1 MRSGRRQ
8 QILEV
13 LAHELE
19 TKPGARLTTA
29 GLAAAVGVSE
39 SALYRHFPSKAKMFD
54 ALIEFAEDA
63 VFGLINR
70 ILQDQTDPVQRC
82 EQIGSVV
89 LQFAEKNPGIA
100 RILIGDILLGENERL
115 RARVLQFFERLET
128 EVRQVLRMAT
138 MLTGPQP
145 DRGVILGA
153 ANLFCAVLIGRIGQF
168 VRSGF
173 RKPPTQYWPE
183 QWGML
188 TRALFVTYPLRGFE
202 ASTGD

>member
-13 LAHELE
+13 LARELE

-63 VFGLINR
+63 VFGLITR
-70 ILQDQTDPVQRC
+70 ILQEQIDPVQRC
-82 EQIGSVV
+82 AQIGSVV

-100 RILIGDILLGENERL
+100 RILMGDILLGENERL

-128 EVRQVLRMAT
+128 QVRQVLREAT
-138 MLTGPQP
+138 LTTGPQP
-145 DRGVILGA
+145 DRSVILGA
-153 ANLFCAVLIGRIGQF
+153 ANLLCAVLIGRIGQY

-173 RKPPTQYWPE
+173 RQLPTQYWPD

-188 TRALFVTYPLRGFE
+188 ARAVFV
-202 ASTGD
+202 A

>member
-13 LAHELE
+13 LARELE

-29 GLAAAVGVSE
+29 TLAAAVGVSE

-54 ALIEFAEDA
+54 ALIEFAENA
-63 VFGLINR
+63 VFGLIAR
-70 ILQDQTDPVQRC
+70 ILQEQPDPVQRC
-82 EQIGSVV
+82 AQIGSVV
-89 LQFAEKNPGIA
+89 LQFAETNPGIA

-115 RARVLQFFERLET
+115 RARVLQFFDRLET
-128 EVRQVLRMAT
+128 EVRQVLRLAT
-138 MLTGPQP
+138 ISAGPQP
-145 DRGVILGA
+145 DRSVVLGA

-173 RKPPTQYWPE
+173 RQLPTQYWPE
-183 QWGML
+183 QCGML
-188 TRALFVTYPLRGFE
+188 TRALFV
-202 ASTGD
+202 S

>member
-13 LAHELE
+13 LARELE

-63 VFGLINR
+63 VFGLITR
-70 ILQDQTDPVQRC
+70 ILQERIDPVQRC
-82 EQIGSVV
+82 AQIGSVV

-100 RILIGDILLGENERL
+100 RILMGDILLGENERL

-128 EVRQVLRMAT
+128 QVRQVLREAT
-138 MLTGPQP
+138 LTTGPQP
-145 DRGVILGA
+145 DRSVILGA
-153 ANLFCAVLIGRIGQF
+153 ANLLCAVLIGRIGQF

-173 RKPPTQYWPE
+173 RQLPTQYWSD

-188 TRALFVTYPLRGFE
+188 ARAVFV
-202 ASTGD
+202 A

>member
-1 MRSGRRQ
+1 MKNGRRQ

-13 LAHELE
+13 IARELE
-19 TKPGARLTTA
+19 TKPGAKLTTA
-29 GLAAAVGVSE
+29 ALAAAVGVSE

-70 ILQDQTDPVQRC
+70 ILQEQPDPLQRC
-82 EQIGSVV
+82 AQIGSVM

-100 RILIGDILLGENERL
+100 RILLGDILLGENERL

-128 EVRQVLRMAT
+128 QIRQVLREAT
-138 MLTGPQP
+138 LAPGPQP
-145 DRGVILGA
+145 DRALIPST
-153 ANLFCAVLIGRIGQF
+153 ANLFCALLIGLISQF

-173 RKPPTQYWPE
+173 RQLPTQYWAE

-188 TRALFVTYPLRGFE
+188 ARALFVP
-202 ASTGD
+202 

>member
-13 LAHELE
+13 IARELE
-19 TKPGARLTTA
+19 TKPGAKLTTA
-29 GLAAAVGVSE
+29 ALAAAVGVSE

-63 VFGLINR
+63 VFGLITR
-70 ILQDQTDPVQRC
+70 ILQEQADPVQRC
-82 EQIGSVV
+82 AQIGSVM

-128 EVRQVLRMAT
+128 QIRQVLREAT
-138 MLTGPQP
+138 LAPGPQP
-145 DRGVILGA
+145 DRALILSA
-153 ANLFCAVLIGRIGQF
+153 ANLLCALLIGRISQF

-173 RKPPTQYWPE
+173 RQPPTQHWAE

-188 TRALFVTYPLRGFE
+188 ARALFV
-202 ASTGD
+202 A

>member
-1 MRSGRRQ
+1 MRNGRRQ

-13 LAHELE
+13 IARELE
-19 TKPGARLTTA
+19 TKPGAKLTTA
-29 GLAAAVGVSE
+29 ALAAAVGVSE

-70 ILQDQTDPVQRC
+70 ILQEQPDPLQRC
-82 EQIGSVV
+82 AQIGSVM

-100 RILIGDILLGENERL
+100 RILLGDILLGENERL

-128 EVRQVLRMAT
+128 QIRQVLREAT
-138 MLTGPQP
+138 LAPGPQP
-145 DRGVILGA
+145 DRALIQCA
-153 ANLFCAVLIGRIGQF
+153 ANLFCALLIGRISQF

-173 RKPPTQYWPE
+173 RQLPTQHWAE

-188 TRALFVTYPLRGFE
+188 ARALFLV
-202 ASTGD
+202 

>member
-13 LAHELE
+13 LARELE

-63 VFGLINR
+63 VFGLITR
-70 ILQDQTDPVQRC
+70 ILQEQSDPVQRC
-82 EQIGSVV
+82 AQIGSVV

-100 RILIGDILLGENERL
+100 RILMGDILLGENERL
-115 RARVLQFFERLET
+115 RARVLQFFDRLET
-128 EVRQVLRMAT
+128 QVRQVLREAT
-138 MLTGPQP
+138 LTTGPQP
-145 DRGVILGA
+145 DRSVILGA
-153 ANLFCAVLIGRIGQF
+153 ANLLCAVLIGRIGQY

-173 RKPPTQYWPE
+173 RQPPTQYWPD

-188 TRALFVTYPLRGFE
+188 ARAVFV
-202 ASTGD
+202 A